1 MKIFNNYMLSHFE
14 KSMVVHLYN
23 VFPNDCNAL
32 GETEVRNIVHYGI
45 ERARFYGIVI
55 EQDVSKFINLM
66 FLFGRDFDTDP
77 AFPWAAKI
85 LNEDYTGKG
94 LKKIDV
100 LYDKAS
106 RRFQDSTGIIPEA
119 RKGS

>member
-1 MKIFNNYMLSHFE
+1 MKIFNNYMLNHFE
-14 KSMVVHLYN
+14 KSMVGHLYS
-23 VFPNDCNAL
+23 VFPNNCNAL

-55 EQDVSKFINLM
+55 ERDVSKYINLM

-85 LNEDYTGKG
+85 LNEDYNGKG

-106 RRFQDSTGIIPEA
+106 RRFQDSTGIITKPGKEP
-119 RKGS
+119 